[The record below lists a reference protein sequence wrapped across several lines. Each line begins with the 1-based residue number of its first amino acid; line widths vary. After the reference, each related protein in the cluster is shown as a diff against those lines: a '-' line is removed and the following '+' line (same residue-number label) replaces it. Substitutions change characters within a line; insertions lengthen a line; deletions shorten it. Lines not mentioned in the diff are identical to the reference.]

1 MPRVRACRPTAAP
14 ISESRNGEPHQRE
27 STIVRES
34 HIAPVE
40 LAPLALRST
49 LRIASIRPQGGSQ
62 CVGWVAAAQR
72 RAPPA
77 RIHDRARISHRAGGT
92 RACGAAFHPTV
103 AQASPARECVGC
115 VAAAQRRA
123 APARNDDRASAMHR
137 AGGTRA
143 CGAAFHPTVAQA
155 TPARECAGCV
165 AAAQRRAAP
174 ARPRSRKHRA
184 SCRWN
189 SRLRRC
195 VPPYALRAAL
205 GAVACERRQARRSW
219 REDAKPLRSATR
231 SMSSRVCASSSCA
244 SATRKR
250 LM

>member
-1 MPRVRACRPTAAP
+1 MPRVRACRPTAAR

-103 AQASPARECVGC
+103 AQASPARECAGC

-123 APARNDDRASAMHR
+123 APARNRDRAGTLHR

-143 CGAAFHPTVAQA
+143 CGAAFHPTRCGPRSVRSRASA
-155 TPARECAGCV
+155 ARLGEAGARTRSRCV
-165 AAAQRRAAP
+165 
-174 ARPRSRKHRA
+174 RPRVP
-184 SCRWN
+184 CR
-189 SRLRRC
+189 
-195 VPPYALRAAL
+195 
-205 GAVACERRQARRSW
+205 VACARAVHAQARR
-219 REDAKPLRSATR
+219 
-231 SMSSRVCASSSCA
+231 ASG
-244 SATRKR
+244 
-250 LM
+250 